1 MTIVTQEASKPID
14 HKPRVIVT
22 RHLMPS
28 VEQRMSELFDATLN
42 SADKPLSREELI
54 TAMQNCDVLVPTVT
68 DTIDAGMIEQAGD
81 DLRLIANF
89 GAGTEHIDLQAAA
102 KRKIIVTNTPG
113 VFTDDTADLAMCG
126 IIGVPRRI
134 REGVELV
141 RTRQVGHHRACL
153 AAGWVERP

>member
-1 MTIVTQEASKPID
+1 
-14 HKPRVIVT
+14 
-22 RHLMPS
+22 
-28 VEQRMSELFDATLN
+28 MSELFDATLN

-113 VFTDDTADLAMCG
+113 
-126 IIGVPRRI
+126 
-134 REGVELV
+134 
-141 RTRQVGHHRACL
+141 QVGHHRACL